1 VLKLSGYLV
10 STISVMILAL
20 VAWQTTETEGLRL
33 LVILSALLSVLG
45 MVLRWVSFERDER
58 PAIPQIKPDRA
69 NHATREEPAPS
80 RARRAP
86 AGSGRLA

>member
-33 LVILSALLSVLG
+33 LVILSASLSVLG

-58 PAIPQIKPDRA
+58 PAIPQIKPDPVS
-69 NHATREEPAPS
+69 HATREPLAPS
-80 RARRAP
+80 PARHAP
-86 AGSGRLA
+86 EGSGHPA